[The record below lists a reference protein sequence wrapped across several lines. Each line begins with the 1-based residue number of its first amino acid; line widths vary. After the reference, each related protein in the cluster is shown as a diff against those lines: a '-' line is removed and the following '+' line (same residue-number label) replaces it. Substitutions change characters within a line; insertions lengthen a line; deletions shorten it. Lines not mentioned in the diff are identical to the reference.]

1 MIVIYMTLIIVQV
14 DHRTVS
20 GSEILGNANVEA
32 IDERSM
38 TFLSKE
44 IKTRNAKE
52 NKYIQCKGRN
62 KVLSVRVNKNHSNIQ
77 KRSIA
82 NLSNFCENL

>member
-1 MIVIYMTLIIVQV
+1 
-14 DHRTVS
+14 
-20 GSEILGNANVEA
+20 
-32 IDERSM
+32 M

-44 IKTRNAKE
+44 IKPKNAKE
-52 NKYIQCKGRN
+52 NKYIQWKGRN

-82 NLSNFCENL
+82 NSSNFYENL